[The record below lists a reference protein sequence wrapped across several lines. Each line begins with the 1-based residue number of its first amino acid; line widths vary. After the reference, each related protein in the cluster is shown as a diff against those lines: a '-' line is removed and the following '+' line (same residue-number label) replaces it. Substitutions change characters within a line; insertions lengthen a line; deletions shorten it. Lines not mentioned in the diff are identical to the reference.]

1 MSSVQNSN
9 GNSGKV
15 TIGTHNGHFHC
26 DEALACSMLKILDQY
41 QDAEIVRTR
50 DPKVLNTC
58 SIVVD
63 VGAVYDHDQNR
74 YDHHQKSFNHS
85 MNSLDKN
92 KKWTIKLSSAGLV
105 YFHYGRDIIAK
116 LLGTSK
122 NDKLTEKVFE
132 KVYEGFIQ
140 EIDAIDNG
148 VSICETEQK
157 YSINTNLSS
166 RVGNLGPKWNDE
178 NQDADEG
185 FYKAMELT
193 KSEFLDKVNYYGK
206 VWWAARDIVSKSM
219 EDRFNV
225 HSSGRIVEFE
235 KGGVPWKEHLFEIEA
250 EEGITGDNSILYAIF
265 TDSNG
270 MWRIQCVPEQPKS
283 FTNRLS
289 LPAEWR
295 GVRDA
300 ELEAV
305 SKIPGAFFVHAGGF
319 IGGNRTREGV
329 LAMADAS
336 LKKDSSS

>member
-1 MSSVQNSN
+1 MCKSYSWLSVILLVSSKGQL
-9 GNSGKV
+9 
-15 TIGTHNGHFHC
+15 
-26 DEALACSMLKILDQY
+26 ALK
-41 QDAEIVRTR
+41 
-50 DPKVLNTC
+50 
-58 SIVVD
+58 
-63 VGAVYDHDQNR
+63 
-74 YDHHQKSFNHS
+74 
-85 MNSLDKN
+85 
-92 KKWTIKLSSAGLV
+92 SAGLV

-235 KGGVPWKEHLFEIEA
+235 KG
-250 EEGITGDNSILYAIF
+250 TGFSY
-265 TDSNG
+265 
-270 MWRIQCVPEQPKS
+270 
-283 FTNRLS
+283 
-289 LPAEWR
+289 
-295 GVRDA
+295 
-300 ELEAV
+300 
-305 SKIPGAFFVHAGGF
+305 
-319 IGGNRTREGV
+319 
-329 LAMADAS
+329 
-336 LKKDSSS
+336 